1 MEFREGFQRFQNY
14 FQSIL
19 YQFKSQY
26 ISELKTAEACEH
38 SGIPLIMDCGD
49 NVINI
54 KHAAYGVYS
63 NDNTCGR
70 FYNGDCLSETS
81 LQVPQKGFSVT
92 FNNYFN

>member
-1 MEFREGFQRFQNY
+1 MIWMAKISHPNE
-14 FQSIL
+14 
-19 YQFKSQY
+19 SQY
-26 ISELKTAEACEH
+26 ILELKTAEACEH
-38 SGIPLIMDCGD
+38 SGIPLSMDCGD

-70 FYNGDCLSETS
+70 FYDGDCLSETS

-92 FNNYFN
+92 Q

>member
-1 MEFREGFQRFQNY
+1 MSYSGPHA
-14 FQSIL
+14 
-19 YQFKSQY
+19 
-26 ISELKTAEACEH
+26 TEACEH
-38 SGIPLIMDCGD
+38 SGTPLIMDCGD

-70 FYNGDCLSETS
+70 FYDGDCLSETS
-81 LQVPQKGFSVT
+81 LEVPQKGFSVT